1 MQKCC
6 FIIRGEKLES
16 KIICIDRTVS
26 QTQNQTSTLIISTTY
41 QVCFKY
47 KFAFDKIQVAKDI
60 HKTNILLYYKCFQ
73 SSYKK
78 KCFKSRFYNN
88 MQP

>member
-16 KIICIDRTVS
+16 KIICIDRTAS

-41 QVCFKY
+41 QVCFKC
-47 KFAFDKIQVAKDI
+47 KFAFDRIQVAKDI
-60 HKTNILLYYKCFQ
+60 HKTNILLYYQCFQ
-73 SSYKK
+73 SH
-78 KCFKSRFYNN
+78 FFNN
-88 MQP
+88 MQS

>member
-16 KIICIDRTVS
+16 KIICIDRTVL
-26 QTQNQTSTLIISTTY
+26 TQNQTSTSIISTAY
-41 QVCFKY
+41 QVCFKS
-47 KFAFDKIQVAKDI
+47 KFAFDRIQVAKDI

-73 SSYKK
+73 SH
-78 KCFKSRFYNN
+78 FFNN
-88 MQP
+88 MQS

>member
-6 FIIRGEKLES
+6 YIIRGEKLES
-16 KIICIDRTVS
+16 KIIYIDRIVS
-26 QTQNQTSTLIISTTY
+26 QTQNQTSTLIISTAY
-41 QVCFKY
+41 QVCFKC

-78 KCFKSRFYNN
+78 KCFKSHFYNN
-88 MQP
+88 MQS

>member
-6 FIIRGEKLES
+6 FIIGGEKLES

-26 QTQNQTSTLIISTTY
+26 KTQNQTSTLIISTAY
-41 QVCFKY
+41 QVCFKG
-47 KFAFDKIQVAKDI
+47 KFAFDRIQVAKDI

-73 SSYKK
+73 SH
-78 KCFKSRFYNN
+78 FFNN
-88 MQP
+88 MQS

>member
-16 KIICIDRTVS
+16 KIICIDWTMS
-26 QTQNQTSTLIISTTY
+26 QTQNQTSTLIILTIY
-41 QVCFKY
+41 QVCFKF
-47 KFAFDKIQVAKDI
+47 KFAFDRIQVAKEI

-78 KCFKSRFYNN
+78 KSL
-88 MQP
+88 